1 MNLLKVKEVLYKVL
15 QPALVT
21 VGVEP
26 CTGVGPD
33 ERTDAALDKAKTH
46 RLALFRPDQPE
57 GVSVLVTIKL
67 SNDHIGEPDQQA
79 EESSTVSCGVD
90 QLWPPGG
97 MCPTM

>member
-15 QPALVT
+15 QPARVT

-26 CTGVGPD
+26 YTGVGAN
-33 ERTDAALDKAKTH
+33 EGTDAALDETNSH
-46 RLALFRPDQPE
+46 RLAFFGPDQPE
-57 GVSVLVTIKL
+57 GVGVLVTIKL

-90 QLWPPGG
+90 
-97 MCPTM
+97 

>member
-15 QPALVT
+15 QPARV
-21 VGVEP
+21 
-26 CTGVGPD
+26 TGVGPD
-33 ERTDAALDKAKTH
+33 ERTDAALDEAKTH

-67 SNDHIGEPDQQA
+67 SNDHIGEADQQP